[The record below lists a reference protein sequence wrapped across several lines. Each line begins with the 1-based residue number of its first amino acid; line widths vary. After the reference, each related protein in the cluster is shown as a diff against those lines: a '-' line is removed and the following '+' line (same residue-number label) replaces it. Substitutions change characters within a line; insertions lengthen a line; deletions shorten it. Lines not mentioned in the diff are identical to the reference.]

1 MKFLTKKIINK
12 NKRINKKLLIL
23 VSGEGVFN
31 LMRNFSQ
38 ESKQLRT
45 SPQRFKFKTKKT
57 NILNNIFTGS
67 PRPFG
72 NDTTGNG
79 MLYNYMPHATG
90 TPGDFYGRTQT
101 GKTGHKKKNLIKS
114 FICV

>member
-1 MKFLTKKIINK
+1 MLPN
-12 NKRINKKLLIL
+12 LE
-23 VSGEGVFN
+23 EG
-31 LMRNFSQ
+31 RPPTFS
-38 ESKQLRT
+38 
-45 SPQRFKFKTKKT
+45 FKFK

-101 GKTGHKKKNLIKS
+101 GKTGHKKIIKS

>member
-1 MKFLTKKIINK
+1 MLPN
-12 NKRINKKLLIL
+12 LEE
-23 VSGEGVFN
+23 VSPT
-31 LMRNFSQ
+31 FS
-38 ESKQLRT
+38 
-45 SPQRFKFKTKKT
+45 FKFK

-101 GKTGHKKKNLIKS
+101 GKTGHKKKNKNHKIVHLCLKTKNCLS
-114 FICV
+114 FHFFGTFRKKKLNLLETQTFLP